1 MKNLPIK
8 SWAEEDRPREKL
20 VEKGCEMLTNA
31 ELLAI
36 LIGSGSRNQTALNL
50 CQEILQDVGEDLDKL
65 GQLNV
70 HELMKYK
77 GIGKAKAVSIVSA
90 LEIGRRRKS
99 NSSESKT
106 LLNSSYAIYEF
117 ISPKLRDKTE
127 EECWIIYLNRG
138 LKVIADERIS
148 QGGRSNVIIDPKVVF
163 KKALDRKATSIVI
176 VHNHPSNNLKP
187 GREDIMV
194 TNKLIVVGKSL
205 DLPLIDHLIIG
216 QSNYFSFR
224 DEGLIH

>member
-8 SWAEEDRPREKL
+8 SWALEDRPREKL
-20 VEKGCEMLTNA
+20 VEKGCEVLTNA

-36 LIGSGSRNQTALNL
+36 LIGSGSRNQSALNL
-50 CQEILQDVGEDLDKL
+50 CKQILQDVEGDLEKL
-65 GQLNV
+65 GRLNV
-70 HELMKYK
+70 HELMQYK
-77 GIGKAKAVSIVSA
+77 GIGEAKAVSIVAA

-99 NSSESKT
+99 NSQASKA
-106 LLNSSYAIYEF
+106 LLNSSLAIYEF
-117 ISPKLRDKTE
+117 ISPRLQDKTE

-148 QGGRSNVIIDPKVVF
+148 KGGRSNVIIDPKVVF
-163 KKALDRKATSIVI
+163 KKALDRKASSIVI

-187 GREDIMV
+187 SKEDFSV
-194 TNKLIVVGKSL
+194 TNKLLLVGKSL

-216 QSNYFSFR
+216 QSDYFSFS
-224 DEGLIH
+224 DEGLLK